1 MGKWW
6 GEGGWRVR
14 SLGRMAAVFWVAHT
28 VPLARPQ
35 NVANDRHS
43 GRMCLWVCDCLSFL
57 ACYPWLMFSIKFPYN
72 FHDMMNYLGPGT
84 DPAPGLSSTFLS
96 AVTDWTIVAP
106 CACVYVSQ
114 FI

>member
-1 MGKWW
+1 MGKWRGRGVEFGVW
-6 GEGGWRVR
+6 GGW
-14 SLGRMAAVFWVAHT
+14 
-28 VPLARPQ
+28 PQ